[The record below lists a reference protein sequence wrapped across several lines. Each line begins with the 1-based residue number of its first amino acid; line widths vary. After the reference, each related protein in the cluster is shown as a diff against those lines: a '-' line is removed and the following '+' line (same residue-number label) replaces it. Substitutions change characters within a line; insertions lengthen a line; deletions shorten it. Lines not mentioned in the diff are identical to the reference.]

1 MQVGMSDAPGPI
13 LDGLKVDASP
23 RDTLADRAYRSI
35 RVAIINQDLVPDRYY
50 SEAWLAGALG
60 VSRTPTHSALLQLE
74 MEGLVEIVAQRGFRL
89 RQVSEAEYIEFYD
102 VRLLLETN
110 VLRTLAPRV
119 TPGEIATLREF
130 LVRQRRVVEDPLTFQ
145 DLDEGFHRYM
155 AETAGLHRTAA
166 IIHSLRGIRWLCTAH
181 RPARQREAVVLQ
193 HAAIVDGLEARD
205 AEAAVRALERHLRS
219 SKEWYRQQAAAE
231 ASADT
236 SA

>member
-1 MQVGMSDAPGPI
+1 MSDAPGPS
-13 LDGLKVDASP
+13 LAGLQVDASS

-35 RVAIINQDLVPDRYY
+35 RIAIINPGLVPDRYY

-102 VRLLLETN
+102 VRILLETN

-119 TPGEIATLREF
+119 TPEEVATLREF
-130 LVRQRRVVEDPLTFQ
+130 LDRQQRVVEDPLTFQ

-166 IIHSLRGIRWLCTAH
+166 IIHSLRGILWLGTAH
-181 RPARQREAVVLQ
+181 RPADERASVVEQ
-193 HAAIVDGLEARD
+193 HAAIVEGLEARD
-205 AEAAVRALERHLRS
+205 ADAAVAALTHHLRS
-219 SKEWYRQQAAAE
+219 SQERYRE
-231 ASADT
+231 AI
-236 SA
+236 